1 MVLAQVIGKIWATKK
16 IKSLNSYKMLTVQEE
31 QSGKIMTAIDTLD
44 AGKGDRVVI
53 TRGSSAM
60 KNEINYNLP
69 IDATVIAI
77 VDDKK

>member
-16 IKSLNSYKMLTVQEE
+16 TESLSSCKMLTVQDE
-31 QSGKIMTAIDTLD
+31 QSGKVMIAIDTLD
-44 AGKGDRVVI
+44 AGKGDRVII

-69 IDATVIAI
+69 VDATVIAI